1 MCTGEGRVVYTILSA
16 WLLVLDA
23 GAGPGPVGVLEYPS
37 RVLGFI
43 QYVRVC
49 SGDSFLPALKFC
61 GFAVALLD
69 GERKGGVGID
79 RTKKSDSQPKSEK
92 TRTPRGR
99 PS

>member
-43 QYVRVC
+43 QYVRV
-49 SGDSFLPALKFC
+49 
-61 GFAVALLD
+61 VAAIL
-69 GERKGGVGID
+69 
-79 RTKKSDSQPKSEK
+79 SSQL
-92 TRTPRGR
+92 
-99 PS
+99 